1 MGSEGAG
8 IPSEIL
14 SCVPETIFVPPC
26 IRPGHHDI
34 VVDTTVDSLN
44 VSVAAGIIINK
55 LCQQLRNT

>member
-14 SCVPETIFVPPC
+14 SCVPETIFVPPF
-26 IRPGHHDI
+26 IRPGP
-34 VVDTTVDSLN
+34 VDTTVDSLN

-55 LCQQLRNT
+55 LCQKLRNT